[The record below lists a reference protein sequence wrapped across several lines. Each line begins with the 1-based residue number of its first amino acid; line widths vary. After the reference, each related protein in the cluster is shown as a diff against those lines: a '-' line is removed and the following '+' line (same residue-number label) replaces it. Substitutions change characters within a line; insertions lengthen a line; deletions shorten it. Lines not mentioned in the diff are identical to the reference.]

1 MNNIQHL
8 KYAVEVEKAGSISKA
23 AENLFIAQPHLSK
36 AIRELESS
44 LGAAVFNRTS
54 RGVVPTK
61 KGREFLRY
69 AKNILAQIEEME
81 ALYKP
86 ANVEAQRF
94 DICVPRAS
102 YISFAFTE
110 FVKELDHEKDI
121 DVNYRETNSMRAI
134 REVTDGTNN
143 LAVIR
148 YEALHES
155 YFLNALEERDL
166 QYEPVWEFEYLAL
179 MSAEHPLAKEDVID
193 FSQLSQY
200 MELVHGDISVPA
212 LPISE
217 ARQMA
222 RMPDHRKKIA
232 VYERGSQFELLIR
245 IPTTYIWASPMP
257 RDVLERFS
265 LVQKPC
271 DMARNKYKDTLIYR
285 KGYRMCDEDRLFIQK
300 LHEAV
305 RMVSEF

>member
-69 AKNILAQIEEME
+69 AKSILAQIEEME

-86 ANVEAQRF
+86 ANTAAQKF

-110 FVKELDHEKDI
+110 FIKELDQDKDI
-121 DVNYRETNSMRAI
+121 DINYRETNSMRAI

-143 LAVIR
+143 LAIIR
-148 YEALHES
+148 YETVHES

-166 QYEPVWEFEYLAL
+166 QYEPVWEFEYLVL
-179 MSAEHPLAKEDVID
+179 MSVAHPLSKEATVD
-193 FSQLSQY
+193 FSELSHY
-200 MELVHGDISVPA
+200 TELVHGDISVPA

-222 RMPDHRKKIA
+222 YMPERRKKIA

-245 IPTTYIWASPMP
+245 IPTTYIWVSPMP
-257 RDVLERFS
+257 PDVLERFS

-271 DMARNKYKDTLIYR
+271 DMGRNKYKDTLIYR
-285 KGYRMCDEDRLFIQK
+285 KGHHMCEEDKLFIQK
-300 LHEAV
+300 LHDAV
-305 RMVSEF
+305 RIVSES

>member
-36 AIRELESS
+36 AIRELENS

-54 RGVVPTK
+54 RGVVPTN

-69 AKNILAQIEEME
+69 AKSILTQIEEME
-81 ALYKP
+81 ALYRP
-86 ANVEAQRF
+86 ADAATQRF

-110 FVKELDHEKDI
+110 FVKALDHEKDI

-143 LAVIR
+143 LAIIR
-148 YEALHES
+148 YEAFHEP

-179 MSAEHPLAKEDVID
+179 MSAEHPLAKEGVID
-193 FSQLSQY
+193 FSQLCQY

-217 ARQMA
+217 ARQLA
-222 RMPDHRKKIA
+222 QMPERRKKIA

-245 IPTTYIWASPMP
+245 IPSTYIWASPMP
-257 RDVLERFS
+257 PDVLKRFS

-271 DMARNKYKDTLIYR
+271 DMGRNKYKDTLVYR

-300 LHEAV
+300 LQEAV
-305 RMVSEF
+305 HIVSQL